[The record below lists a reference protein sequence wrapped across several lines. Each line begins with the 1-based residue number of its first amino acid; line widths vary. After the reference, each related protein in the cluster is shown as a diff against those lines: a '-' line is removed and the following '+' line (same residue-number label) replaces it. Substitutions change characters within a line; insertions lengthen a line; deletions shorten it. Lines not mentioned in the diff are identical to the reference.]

1 MLDMYEEDKDFKE
14 YVDRF
19 AAHYNEG
26 RSITV
31 LEASAKDDNWSKSD
45 TFMTAYRSTSISTS
59 VVETTIKD
67 MAEYY
72 KTNILKL

>member
-1 MLDMYEEDKDFKE
+1 MNMLDMYEEDKDFKE

-31 LEASAKDDNWSKSD
+31 LEALQMQIVNE
-45 TFMTAYRSTSISTS
+45 Y
-59 VVETTIKD
+59 
-67 MAEYY
+67 AEYLQ
-72 KTNILKL
+72 KIGK

>member
-1 MLDMYEEDKDFKE
+1 MGRCGLNLLDMYEEDKDLKE

-31 LEASAKDDNWSKSD
+31 LEALQMQIVKD
-45 TFMTAYRSTSISTS
+45 Y
-59 VVETTIKD
+59 
-67 MAEYY
+67 AEYLQERG
-72 KTNILKL
+72 K

>member
-1 MLDMYEEDKDFKE
+1 MNLLDMYEEDKDFKE

-31 LEASAKDDNWSKSD
+31 LEALQMQIVNE
-45 TFMTAYRSTSISTS
+45 Y
-59 VVETTIKD
+59 
-67 MAEYY
+67 AEY
-72 KTNILKL
+72 LQERGE

>member
-1 MLDMYEEDKDFKE
+1 MNLLDMYEEDKDLKE

-31 LEASAKDDNWSKSD
+31 LEALQMQIVKD
-45 TFMTAYRSTSISTS
+45 Y
-59 VVETTIKD
+59 
-67 MAEYY
+67 AEYIQERG
-72 KTNILKL
+72 K

>member
-1 MLDMYEEDKDFKE
+1 MNMLDMYEEDKDFKE

-31 LEASAKDDNWSKSD
+31 LEALQMQIGKEYAKYIQERGK
-45 TFMTAYRSTSISTS
+45 
-59 VVETTIKD
+59 
-67 MAEYY
+67 
-72 KTNILKL
+72 

>member
-1 MLDMYEEDKDFKE
+1 MNLLDMYEEDKDFKE

-31 LEASAKDDNWSKSD
+31 LEALQMQIVNE
-45 TFMTAYRSTSISTS
+45 Y
-59 VVETTIKD
+59 
-67 MAEYY
+67 AEYLQ
-72 KTNILKL
+72 KRGE

>member
-1 MLDMYEEDKDFKE
+1 MNLLDMYEEDKDFKE

-31 LEASAKDDNWSKSD
+31 LEALQMQIVMDYAKYIQERGK
-45 TFMTAYRSTSISTS
+45 
-59 VVETTIKD
+59 
-67 MAEYY
+67 
-72 KTNILKL
+72 